1 MKEAGELEKEAPYN
15 QVVNNKYA
23 EETIKN
29 YQKQQ
34 IVVTKTCKNKLKM
47 SKRWL

>member
-29 YQKQQ
+29 YQK
-34 IVVTKTCKNKLKM
+34 
-47 SKRWL
+47 